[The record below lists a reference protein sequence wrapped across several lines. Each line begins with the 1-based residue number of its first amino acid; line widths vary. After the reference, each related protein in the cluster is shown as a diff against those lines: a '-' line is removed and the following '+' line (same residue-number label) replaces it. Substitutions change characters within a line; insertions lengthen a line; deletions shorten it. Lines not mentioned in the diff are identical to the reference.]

1 LYIQAIGSIN
11 ILFMLKIIQL
21 VSGLFILIII
31 IPQTPTENIVLR
43 KFNET
48 GFFANY
54 KDAKK
59 FVDGLTWSL
68 ITIFIVLT
76 FVLNFI

>member
-1 LYIQAIGSIN
+1 MI
-11 ILFMLKIIQL
+11 KIIQL
-21 VSGLFILIII
+21 LSGLLILLIV

-48 GFFANY
+48 GFFSNY
-54 KDAKK
+54 KNAKQ
-59 FVDGLTWSL
+59 FVDILTWSL
-68 ITIFIVLT
+68 IVIFITLT